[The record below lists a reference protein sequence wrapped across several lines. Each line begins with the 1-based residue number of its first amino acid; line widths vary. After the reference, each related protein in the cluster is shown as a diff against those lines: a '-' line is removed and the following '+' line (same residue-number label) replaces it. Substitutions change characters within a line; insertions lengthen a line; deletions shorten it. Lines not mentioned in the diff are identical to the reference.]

1 MTHIFLYIYMALTV
15 ACTMASPLPVDNK
28 RVPSDYLDLTKK
40 YAPEPPTT
48 HNVILGLVFTD
59 PDDDSSIELH
69 NIGLDLYGTM
79 VPKTALNFFQYAD
92 TKGDL
97 HPSENQSH
105 RDLDMI
111 LPNGAI
117 ESVYFPPHPVEE
129 TSGLASLFQENFGL
143 THDRPGRVSMAND
156 DAGSKYMI
164 WTSGMSYEGDN
175 VVFGQI
181 TSGLRGLMDR
191 VAKVKTDENGKPDQP
206 ITIVY
211 ISVSE
216 NNLPNPKKAHE
227 QYLQSLQDY
236 QNGDLSKGVSLKT
249 YLYHDNERDLED
261 VKYNQLHHP
270 LPRIVLGISALM
282 ACYVVA
288 KYRKR
293 IFSRSSSKIIS
304 IRED

>member
-1 MTHIFLYIYMALTV
+1 MALTV
-15 ACTMASPLPVDNK
+15 AYTMASPLPVDNK
-28 RVPSDYLDLTKK
+28 RVSSDSLDLTKK

-48 HNVILGLVFTD
+48 HNVVLGIMFTD
-59 PDDDSSIELH
+59 PDDDSSMESH
-69 NIGLDLYGTM
+69 TIGIDLYGTM
-79 VPKTALNFFQYAD
+79 VPRTALNFHQYAD
-92 TKGDL
+92 TKGNL
-97 HPSENQSH
+97 HPSENQSK
-105 RDLDMI
+105 RDLDKI

-117 ESVYFPPHPVEE
+117 ESVYFSPHPVEE
-129 TSGLASLFQENFGL
+129 TLGLASLFQENFGL
-143 THDRPGRVSMAND
+143 TNDRPGRVSMAND
-156 DAGSKYMI
+156 DAGSKFMI

-181 TSGLRGLMDR
+181 TSGLRGLMDK
-191 VAKVKTDENGKPDQP
+191 VANVKTDENGKPDQP

-211 ISVSE
+211 TSVSE
-216 NNLPNPKKAHE
+216 TNLPNPKRAHE
-227 QYLQSLQDY
+227 QYLQRLQDY
-236 QNGDLSKGVSLKT
+236 QNGDLNKGVSLKA

-261 VKYNQLHHP
+261 IQYNQLHHP
-270 LPRIVLGISALM
+270 LPRIALGILALM